1 MPGDHGA
8 QECSAPEPH
17 YEGLR
22 RQASGRRAGG
32 DTTGLTQAEPSAR
45 DRQRATTGP
54 PANAVLTAGSESPA
68 QPGTGRGMPEGRK
81 VSCRMGCTLQM
92 ADRAS
97 FASMRYERR
106 ELFPPSSTSGS
117 AKPSEVGEVKEAQLS
132 KKLAAILV
140 SATVCAPPAFAEV
153 TAREVVDLLLES
165 ARSAGLTVEYANER
179 TGPNALVLEEVRL
192 SILQD
197 GALIAIKPEWIR
209 FAELGDGTVAATFP
223 DEVPISAAGDADSGA
238 FEGTIATTGYK
249 AIVERNSESWLL
261 SSRAK
266 NFAINLEEA
275 MFSRTTEVTNL
286 RSKMAISGT
295 LPESGSDG
303 DEFAPESIQFSF
315 DSLEHTVR
323 PLTPGAT
330 PYSTIL
336 KNSDIGISRNSPQ
349 ETEFNATYSELEFK
363 YGEIFGFGTGAVGIS
378 SRYLERSDG
387 GDDEFNIGI
396 SLDELA
402 LRDAFLE
409 LLDRSGKIPREPG
422 SFNAK
427 AIMNFRGGWLD
438 EFLSEDATWNEA
450 DSPGLK
456 RFQMQGINASWG
468 GASVDVAG
476 DMRFKP
482 AMDAEGNMTF
492 APAGVLDVRLDGVL
506 ALLDLLVAAGAMSAA
521 DTAGL
526 RILIAGM
533 GEPAA
538 DKADSY
544 MFHMDFE
551 PGRPLLVNG
560 NPSPF

>member
-1 MPGDHGA
+1 
-8 QECSAPEPH
+8 
-17 YEGLR
+17 
-22 RQASGRRAGG
+22 
-32 DTTGLTQAEPSAR
+32 
-45 DRQRATTGP
+45 
-54 PANAVLTAGSESPA
+54 
-68 QPGTGRGMPEGRK
+68 
-81 VSCRMGCTLQM
+81 M

-106 ELFPPSSTSGS
+106 NLFPPSSISGS
-117 AKPSEVGEVKEAQLS
+117 AKPSEVGEAKEAQLN

-140 SATVCAPPAFAEV
+140 AATVCAPSAFAEV
-153 TAREVVDLLLES
+153 TAREVVDLFLES
-165 ARSAGLTVEYANER
+165 ARSSGLTVEYANER
-179 TGPNALVLEEVRL
+179 AGPNALVLEDARL

-197 GALIAIKPEWIR
+197 GASIAIEPEWIR
-209 FAELGDGTVAATFP
+209 FAELGDGTVAITFP
-223 DEVPISAAGDADSGA
+223 DEVPISATGDADSADSGA
-238 FEGTIATTGYK
+238 FEGTIATTDYK
-249 AIVERNSESWLL
+249 VVVERNGESCLL
-261 SSRAK
+261 SSQAE

-275 MFSRTTEVTNL
+275 LFSRTTEVKNL
-286 RSKMAISGT
+286 RSKMAMSGA
-295 LPESGSDG
+295 LPESRSDG

-330 PYSTIL
+330 PYSTLL

-363 YGEIFGFGTGAVGIS
+363 YGEIFGFKTGAVGIS

-387 GDDEFNIGI
+387 DDDEFNIVI
-396 SLDELA
+396 SLEELA

-409 LLDRSGKIPREPG
+409 LLDRSGQIPRDPG
-422 SFNAK
+422 SFSAK

-438 EFLSEDATWNEA
+438 EFLSEDETWNEA

-456 RFQMQGINASWG
+456 RFQVQGINASWG

-506 ALLDLLVAAGAMSAA
+506 ALLDLFVAAGAMSAA

-533 GEPAA
+533 GEPTA

-544 MFHMDFE
+544 LFHMDFE

>member
-1 MPGDHGA
+1 MH
-8 QECSAPEPH
+8 
-17 YEGLR
+17 
-22 RQASGRRAGG
+22 
-32 DTTGLTQAEPSAR
+32 
-45 DRQRATTGP
+45 
-54 PANAVLTAGSESPA
+54 
-68 QPGTGRGMPEGRK
+68 EGRK
-81 VSCRMGCTLQM
+81 VSCQMGCTLL

-106 ELFPPSSTSGS
+106 EFFPPSSTSGS

-140 SATVCAPPAFAEV
+140 SATVCAPSAFAEV

-165 ARSAGLTVEYANER
+165 ARSSGLTVEYANER
-179 TGPNALVLEEVRL
+179 TGSNALVLEDARL

-197 GALIAIKPEWIR
+197 GASIAIEPEWIR
-209 FAELGDGTVAATFP
+209 FAELGDGTVAVTFP
-223 DEVPISAAGDADSGA
+223 DEVPISATGDANSADSGA

-249 AIVERNSESWLL
+249 AIVERNGESWLL
-261 SSRAK
+261 SSLAE

-275 MFSRTTEVTNL
+275 LFSRMTEVKNL
-286 RSKMAISGT
+286 RSKMAMSGAP
-295 LPESGSDG
+295 PESGSDG

-315 DSLEHTVR
+315 DSLEHAVR

-330 PYSTIL
+330 PYSTLL

-363 YGEIFGFGTGAVGIS
+363 YGEIFGFKTGAVGIS

-387 GDDEFNIGI
+387 GEDEFNIDI

-402 LRDAFLE
+402 LRDKFLE
-409 LLDRSGKIPREPG
+409 LLDRSGKLPREPG
-422 SFNAK
+422 SFSAK

-438 EFLSEDATWNEA
+438 EFLSEDETWNEA

-456 RFQMQGINASWG
+456 RFQVQGVNASWG

-482 AMDAEGNMTF
+482 AVDAAGNMSF
-492 APAGVLDVRLDGVL
+492 VPAGDLDVRLDGVL
-506 ALLDLLVAAGAMSAA
+506 ALLDLFVAAGAMAAA

-544 MFHMDFE
+544 LFHLDFE